1 VIAKRIAL
9 LAGAVFVSAA
19 LLEGG
24 SHLLYYL
31 THGQAFSSDEQWQ
44 RLASP
49 LEETGA
55 GGRVAERAAL
65 PDSVRNKVLHPFL
78 GYVYDH
84 TRDPRDTNRFGFGG
98 AEPLVQRSPDTV
110 NLVILGGSVAMQFY
124 RTGSQRLVEELR
136 RAPRYR
142 HKRFRVLSLSLGGYK
157 QPQQLMA
164 LTYMLSLGAEY
175 DIAVNLDGFNE
186 LVLPTLNNIPVG
198 VYASFPRNWHLYA
211 RLGLDVPQS
220 LHLARIEQLAARR
233 QSWRSLLLGTPLAR
247 SAFFL
252 SAVGAA
258 DRYFEGEIARE
269 DALLRER
276 LVASEPD
283 FQISGPFEPY
293 RGSSQIFDDLV
304 ALWKNSSLQMAY
316 LSRSNGIRYLH
327 FLQPN
332 QYVRDSK
339 ELTPQERRTA
349 IRNGPVPHK
358 ILVRE
363 AYGLL
368 SREGADLRAQGV
380 EFHDLTGLFR
390 EEKRTIYEDDC
401 CHVNRL
407 GNRLMAD
414 AIASAILAG
423 DRP

>member
-1 VIAKRIAL
+1 VIAKKIAL

-24 SHLLYYL
+24 SHLLYYFA
-31 THGQAFSSDEQWQ
+31 HGQAFSSDEQWR

-49 LEETGA
+49 LEDTGA
-55 GGRVAERAAL
+55 GGPVAERAEL
-65 PDSVRNKVLHPFL
+65 PETVRNKVLHPFL

-84 TRDPRDTNRFGFGG
+84 TRNPRDTNRFGFGG
-98 AEPLVQRSPDTV
+98 PEPLVERSPDTV
-110 NLVILGGSVAMQFY
+110 NLVILGGSVAMQLY
-124 RTGSQRLVEELR
+124 RTGSQRLVEELK

-142 HKRFRVLSLSLGGYK
+142 HKSFRVLSLSLGGYK

-164 LTYMLSLGAEY
+164 LAYMLSLGAEY

-220 LHLARIEQLAARR
+220 LNLARIELLSARR
-233 QSWRSLLLGTPLAR
+233 ERWRSLLRGTPFSR
-247 SAFFL
+247 SAFLL

-258 DRYFEGEIARE
+258 DRYFEGETARE

-276 LVASEPD
+276 LAASEPD

-293 RGSSQIFDDLV
+293 QDGVRIFDDLV

-316 LSRSNGIRYLH
+316 LARSNGVRYLH

-332 QYVRDSK
+332 QYVRGSK
-339 ELTPQERRTA
+339 QLTPKERRIA
-349 IRNGPVPHK
+349 IRKGPAPHK
-358 ILVRE
+358 IVVRE
-363 AYGLL
+363 AYGAL
-368 SREGADLRAQGV
+368 SREGADLRARGV

-401 CHVNRL
+401 CHVNPL

-423 DRP
+423 GPP